1 MNDKE
6 ELAYQNNNFDL
17 EFDLNDYDD
26 NQNNISSVSNAADM
40 FKMFC
45 VVKLNGVFPNLYIL
59 LKIAIT
65 LPVTS
70 VSTERSFSKLKLIK
84 TKLRTTMS
92 KDRLES
98 LMKITCE
105 PDINIDTEKYY

>member
-45 VVKLNGVFPNLYIL
+45 VAKLNGVFPNLYIL

-84 TKLRTTMS
+84 TKLRTTMGE
-92 KDRLES
+92 DRLES
-98 LMKITCE
+98 LMTITCGQ
-105 PDINIDTEKYY
+105 DVNKFFNKK